1 MHAGYESAERVR
13 DADGR
18 QYHIG
23 LAPGEVARYI
33 MLVGDP
39 ARATRVAGLLDRVD
53 LERRNRE
60 YVTYTG
66 VHHGLPVT
74 VMGTGMGAGPTE
86 IAVVELCQVVDN
98 PVMIRCGSSGAL
110 QPDMQLGDLVVS
122 QAALRLENTTRFFVD
137 EGYPA
142 VADPQAVL
150 ALASAAEANGYRY
163 HVGITATAPGFYGA
177 QGRNVPGFAPRDPEI
192 VARLAAQ
199 GVKNL
204 EMETST
210 LLTLATLRA
219 FLADA
224 VCAVYATPHETISTT
239 HPIRIR
245 RTLLGALLATGLA
258 ASTGTASAQAAWPT
272 KTVRVVVGFAPGGTT
287 DVMARSLAQGLTE
300 ALGQPVIVDN
310 KPGASGNIAAGEVIK
325 AAPDGYTL
333 LVAPTSVET
342 ANPSLFKSNILPSR
356 DLTPVMGIGRTQM
369 YLITRPGLEV
379 KDTKAL
385 IALAKANP
393 GKLSYAS
400 SGTGTPPQLAGELF
414 KQSTGTFIT
423 HVPYRGSGPALQ
435 DVMASQADMAFDP
448 GIAFPHI
455 KAGKVKLLAVASDK
469 KSPFFPDVPTYADL
483 GIKDASLDIWF
494 GVWAPNNLPADVTER
509 LSRELTKA
517 LTAPAVKER
526 FNSLGAEPIAVA
538 TPEFRKLLADEGK
551 TLSALIKSRNIVVD

>member
-1 MHAGYESAERVR
+1 MS
-13 DADGR
+13 
-18 QYHIG
+18 
-23 LAPGEVARYI
+23 
-33 MLVGDP
+33 
-39 ARATRVAGLLDRVD
+39 
-53 LERRNRE
+53 
-60 YVTYTG
+60 
-66 VHHGLPVT
+66 
-74 VMGTGMGAGPTE
+74 
-86 IAVVELCQVVDN
+86 
-98 PVMIRCGSSGAL
+98 
-110 QPDMQLGDLVVS
+110 
-122 QAALRLENTTRFFVD
+122 
-137 EGYPA
+137 
-142 VADPQAVL
+142 
-150 ALASAAEANGYRY
+150 
-163 HVGITATAPGFYGA
+163 
-177 QGRNVPGFAPRDPEI
+177 
-192 VARLAAQ
+192 
-199 GVKNL
+199 K
-204 EMETST
+204 
-210 LLTLATLRA
+210 
-219 FLADA
+219 
-224 VCAVYATPHETISTT
+224 TP
-239 HPIRIR
+239 PIRLR
-245 RTLLGALLATGLA
+245 RTLLGVLLASGLA
-258 ASTGTASAQAAWPT
+258 AAGTASAQAAWPT
-272 KTVRVVVGFAPGGTT
+272 KTVRIVVGFAPGGTT
-287 DVMARSLAQGLTE
+287 DVMARVIAQGLTE

-455 KAGKVKLLAVASDK
+455 KSGKVKLLAVASDK

-494 GVWAPNNLPADVTER
+494 GLWVPNGTPPEVSAR
-509 LSRELTKA
+509 LSRELNKILA
-517 LTAPAVKER
+517 TAAVKQR
-526 FNSLGAEPIAVA
+526 FGDLGAEPVVLD
-538 TPEFRKLLADEGK
+538 TTEFKKLLAQEGK
-551 TLSALIKSRNIVVD
+551 MLSALIRERKIIVE